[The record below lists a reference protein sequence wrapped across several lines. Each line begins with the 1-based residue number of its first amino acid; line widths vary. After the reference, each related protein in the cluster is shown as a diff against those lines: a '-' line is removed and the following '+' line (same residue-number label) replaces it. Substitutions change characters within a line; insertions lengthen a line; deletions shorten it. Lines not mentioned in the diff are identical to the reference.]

1 MTPPACQALQAA
13 LEGERDK
20 RADDDSVRAY
30 AMMAKMRVDDS
41 GFDGVMVV
49 KGYADFHCTACNET
63 KTTRISLTR
72 AYM

>member
-1 MTPPACQALQAA
+1 MT
-13 LEGERDK
+13 
-20 RADDDSVRAY
+20 
-30 AMMAKMRVDDS
+30 AKMRVDDS